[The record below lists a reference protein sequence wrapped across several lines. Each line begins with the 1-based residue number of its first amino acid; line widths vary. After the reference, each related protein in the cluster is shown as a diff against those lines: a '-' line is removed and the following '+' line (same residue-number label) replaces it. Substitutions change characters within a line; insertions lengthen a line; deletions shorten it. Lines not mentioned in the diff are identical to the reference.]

1 MAYAHRPSSAYAR
14 PPAPAPATASFKPL
28 IAGGML
34 FALLGFLVD
43 FQGIRQWMTRSSS
56 VSRVDQCEAIVET
69 DSRLSRE
76 QLAQLLTVPERDTKE
91 SIRKI
96 VSEPYCRLQPLQ
108 VRAGA
113 KAEREAYPLAFD
125 PGTQLV
131 ILYENDEY
139 AGYRFK
145 FE

>member
-1 MAYAHRPSSAYAR
+1 MAYAHRPSPVASA
-14 PPAPAPATASFKPL
+14 PNFKPL

-34 FALLGFLVD
+34 FAVLGFLID
-43 FQGIRQWMTRSSS
+43 FQGLRQRFIGTSTA
-56 VSRVDQCEAIVET
+56 VQADQCEAIVET
-69 DSRLSRE
+69 DARLSRE
-76 QLAQLLTVPERDTKE
+76 QLARLLTIPERDNKE
-91 SIRKI
+91 RIRDV

-108 VRAGA
+108 VRAGV

-125 PGTQLV
+125 PDTQLV

-139 AGYRFK
+139 AGYRFR

>member
-1 MAYAHRPSSAYAR
+1 
-14 PPAPAPATASFKPL
+14 
-28 IAGGML
+28 ML
-34 FALLGFLVD
+34 FAVLGFLVD
-43 FQGIRQWMTRSSS
+43 FQGIRQRLTDTPQIAQ
-56 VSRVDQCEAIVET
+56 VDQCEAIVET
-69 DSRLSRE
+69 DARLSRE
-76 QLAQLLTVPERDTKE
+76 QLAQLLTIPERDAKD

-96 VSEPYCRLQPLQ
+96 VSKPYCRLQPLQ
-108 VRAGA
+108 VRAGV

-139 AGYRFK
+139 AGYRFR

>member
-1 MAYAHRPSSAYAR
+1 MAYAHRPSPSTQSA
-14 PPAPAPATASFKPL
+14 SLKPL
-28 IAGGML
+28 LAGGML
-34 FALLGFLVD
+34 FAVLGFLID
-43 FQGIRQWMTRSSS
+43 FQGVRQQLTRSNT
-56 VSRVDQCEAIVET
+56 VAPADQCEAIVET
-69 DSRLSRE
+69 DSRLSRD
-76 QLAQLLTVPERDTKE
+76 QLAKLLTVPERDSKE

-96 VSEPYCRLQPLQ
+96 VSEPYCRLHPLQ

-113 KAEREAYPLAFD
+113 QAEREAYPLAFD

-139 AGYRFK
+139 AGYRFR